1 MKQAGGRGRGAS
13 DNEAEKWRREVGSQG
28 PNKEAD
34 VNDESPLPVAQ
45 PSC

>member
-1 MKQAGGRGRGAS
+1 MKQAGGGAS